1 MSSVI
6 KHPGVVE
13 EVKNDTVFV
22 KILNVSACSSCHAK
36 GACSAADM
44 QEKIIE
50 VKILGREFVKG
61 QSVTIISS
69 EAKGFLALFWG
80 YLAPFLLVFISLVI
94 LTTYNIPEIKAGLL
108 SLSALIPYYGA
119 LFLFKNKL
127 RKKFTFDI
135 Q

>member
-108 SLSALIPYYGA
+108 SLSVITSYSIHYT
-119 LFLFKNKL
+119 KL
-127 RKKFTFDI
+127 YE
-135 Q
+135 